1 MKQGRKKVITNY
13 LINPKYRVYQHL
25 LFTLAIVLLMTNNV
39 YYNYKYLQM
48 GQGPIISLW
57 TVYVGASLIAFYL
70 NTFVLVPAFLFKN
83 HLLSY
88 FLSLSLVVLLALV
101 ALGAHQIY
109 TLGFDFL
116 LDRVGVFSIFI
127 NLISSFLSLAFMLA
141 GSTTIQLIKRWVKHN
156 QRINELESETLH
168 SELKLLKN
176 QINPHFL
183 FNMLNN
189 ANVLI
194 WKNKEEAAR
203 VIFKL
208 EDLLRYQLTVTH
220 KEKVLLPFDIR
231 FLNDFL
237 NLEKIRR
244 DKFECTI
251 KQEGDI
257 DSAWVPS
264 LLFIAFVENA
274 VKHNPDNLHL
284 SYVYLSFKVYNNEL
298 EFTCENSKPVVKTP
312 SKRPGGLGLKNIKR
326 RLALLYPEE
335 HSLDIRDDETTYTV
349 KLNIT
354 L

>member
-1 MKQGRKKVITNY
+1 
-13 LINPKYRVYQHL
+13 
-25 LFTLAIVLLMTNNV
+25 MTNNV
-39 YYNYKYLQM
+39 YYNYKFLQM
-48 GQGPIISLW
+48 GEGSVISLW
-57 TVYVGASLIAFYL
+57 SVYIGASLVAFYL
-70 NTFVLVPAFLFKN
+70 NTFVLVPMFLFKN
-83 HLLSY
+83 QLLSY
-88 FLSLSLVVLLALV
+88 FLLLSIVVLLALF
-101 ALGAHQIY
+101 ALGTHQICL
-109 TLGFDFL
+109 LGFDFL
-116 LDRVGVFSIFI
+116 LERVGIFSIFI

-141 GSTTIQLIKRWVKHN
+141 GSTTIQLIKRWIKHN
-156 QRINELESETLH
+156 QRINELESATLH

-208 EDLLRYQLTVTH
+208 EDLLRYQLTVSH

-231 FLNDFL
+231 FLTDFL

-244 DKFECTI
+244 DKFECTVT
-251 KQEGDI
+251 QEGDI

-264 LLFIAFVENA
+264 LLFITFVENA

-298 EFTCENSKPVVKTP
+298 EFICKNSKPIVKIP

-326 RLALLYPEE
+326 RLALLYPEAYG
-335 HSLDIRDDETTYTV
+335 LDIMDDETTYTV
-349 KLNIT
+349 KLQIT